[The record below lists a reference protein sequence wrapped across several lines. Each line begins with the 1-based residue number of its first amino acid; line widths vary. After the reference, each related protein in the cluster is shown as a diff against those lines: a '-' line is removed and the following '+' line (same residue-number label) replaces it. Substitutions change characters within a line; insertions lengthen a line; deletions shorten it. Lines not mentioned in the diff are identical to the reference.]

1 MSDFRVPPLNAGERI
16 YRALLYVYP
25 ARFRRAFKQD
35 LIETFRDE
43 RRSAARS
50 GVSPGAFWLGTLRDV
65 VVHGTAERIAMSAR
79 LFRRDGDH
87 EDTLMSALSRS
98 LRFDELRVAFRRLR
112 RAPTFALT
120 TAIVL
125 ALGVGATTAVFSV
138 VNGVLLRPLPYRQP
152 DRLVQ
157 ITHTVQVAGIS
168 NVDQSD
174 AGFLYYQRH
183 ATAFAG
189 MAAWRFRDVN
199 VSPPADDPGPPSRVS
214 SAVVTAN
221 LFDVL
226 GVAPELGRDFQA
238 GEDRVHAAPVAMLSH
253 RLWTRLFR
261 GDPSVVGKRIVIDG
275 VSCEIVGVMPADFV
289 FVNSAPDVWTPVP
302 FDPAT
307 AAVTSFNYQS
317 IARLRPGETPL
328 AARADLVRI
337 LPHILEEFPSGI
349 PPEMWAGAH
358 VEPAVTPLRDYLV
371 GDVSRLLWILLGSV
385 SLVLVI
391 ACANVASLFLVRG
404 ESRQHEL
411 AVRGAL
417 GAGTAGMMTQPLTES
432 ILLAL
437 AGGSLGVLLAEAGVR
452 ICRAWGGNLGVP
464 RLAELSVD
472 GRVLLFAFGVSVF
485 CAIVVS
491 LVPVLRARR
500 IPVALVL
507 REAGRS
513 GMTGGARQRLRSAL
527 VVAQVALALILVA
540 ASGLLARS
548 FARLRDVRP
557 GFEPSGVIMARI
569 VLPIASYKA
578 YASVVQFDNQLL
590 ERVRALPGVRAA
602 SLSDLAPLTPDAN
615 TNVVSVEDHPV
626 PPNTVPRVHTTLS
639 IDGQFFTTMRIPLL
653 AGRTFGAA
661 DPARPSSEAIVSRAF
676 ATRYWPNGSPLGKR
690 LRPAISG
697 PWLTIVGEVGDVHF
711 DALDKPVSEAVYY
724 PLAVPDTEMMGA
736 PRYVTLFVDANGHES
751 SVASTVRAL
760 VHSLDKSI
768 PTYDEHPLS
777 ALVAAAT
784 ARARVTLSLLALAS
798 VLALLLGSLGVY
810 GVMAYTV
817 SLRQREIGVRM
828 ALGAAPREVRGMIS
842 RQGMRLGLTG
852 VGIGL
857 AGALVT
863 TRLLRGLL
871 YEVSPTDPLA
881 LGGTCLVLV
890 AIAALASWIPA
901 RRAAA
906 IDPLEALRRD

>member
-1 MSDFRVPPLNAGERI
+1 MSDFRVPPLNAGERV
-16 YRALLYVYP
+16 YRALLYLYP
-25 ARFRRAFKQD
+25 ARFRRAFRQD

-43 RRSAARS
+43 RRSSARAGLS
-50 GVSPGAFWLGTLRDV
+50 MAEFWLGTLRDV
-65 VVHGTAERIAMSAR
+65 VTHGTAERIASSAR
-79 LFRRDGDH
+79 LLRRRGDH

-120 TAIVL
+120 TMSVL

-138 VNGVLLRPLPYRQP
+138 VNGVLLRPLPYREP

-157 ITHTVQVAGIS
+157 ITHTVQVAGVS
-168 NVDQSD
+168 TVDQSD
-174 AGFLYYQRH
+174 AGLLYYQRH
-183 ATAFAG
+183 ATSFDGIAG
-189 MAAWRFRDVN
+189 WRDRDVN

-214 SAVVTAN
+214 AASVTAN
-221 LFDVL
+221 FFDVL
-226 GVAPELGRDFQA
+226 GVAPELGRDFHP
-238 GEDRVHAAPVAMLSH
+238 GEDRISAPLTAMLSH
-253 RLWTRLFR
+253 RLWTRMFR
-261 GDPSVVGKRIVIDG
+261 GDPSVIGKRIIIDG
-275 VSCEIVGVMPADFV
+275 ASREIIGVMPASFV
-289 FVNSAPDVWTPVP
+289 FIRSAPEVWTPAQL
-302 FDPAT
+302 DPAT
-307 AAVTSFNYQS
+307 ATVTSFNYPS
-317 IARLRPGETPL
+317 IARLRPGQTPL

-337 LPHILEEFPSGI
+337 LPHILEEFPSDI
-349 PPEMWAGAH
+349 PPAMWAGAH
-358 VEPAVTPLRDYLV
+358 LEPVVTPLRDYLV

-417 GAGTAGMMTQPLTES
+417 GSGTAGMMTQPLSES

-452 ICRAWGGNLGVP
+452 VTRAWGGSLGLP
-464 RLAELSVD
+464 RLDELSVD
-472 GRVLLFAFGVSVF
+472 GHVLLFAFSVSVF

-500 IPVALVL
+500 IPVAIVL

-540 ASGLLARS
+540 ASGVLARS

-557 GFEPSGVIMARI
+557 GFDATGVIMARI
-569 VLPIASYKA
+569 VLPVASYKS
-578 YASVVQFDNQLL
+578 YASVIQFQNELL
-590 ERVRALPGVRAA
+590 QRVRALPGVRDA

-615 TNVVSVEDHPV
+615 TNVVDVEDHPV
-626 PPNTVPRVHTTLS
+626 PPNAVPRVHTTLS
-639 IDGQFFTTMRIPLL
+639 IDGRLFTTMKIPLL
-653 AGRTFGAA
+653 AGHTFAA
-661 DPARPSSEAIVSRAF
+661 ANASRPTSEAVVSRAF
-676 ATRYWPNGSPLGKR
+676 AKRYWPNGSPLGKR
-690 LRPAISG
+690 LRPGIAG
-697 PWLTIVGEVGDVHF
+697 PWLTIVGEVGDVHY
-711 DALDKPVSEAVYY
+711 DALDKPVTEAVYY
-724 PLAVPDTEMMGA
+724 PLAMPDSNLNGA
-736 PRYVTLFVDANGHES
+736 PRYFALFVDANGHES
-751 SVASTVRAL
+751 TVASTIRAV
-760 VHSLDKSI
+760 VHSLDKSL
-768 PTYDEHPLS
+768 PTYDEHTLTEVVS
-777 ALVAAAT
+777 AAT

-798 VLALLLGSLGVY
+798 ALALLLGSLGVY

-828 ALGAAPREVRGMIS
+828 ALGAAPREVSGMIS
-842 RQGMRLGLTG
+842 RQGMRLGVIG

-881 LGGTCLVLV
+881 LGGTCLILL

>member
-1 MSDFRVPPLNAGERI
+1 MADFKVPPLNAGERL
-16 YRALLYVYP
+16 YRALLYIYP
-25 ARFRRAFKQD
+25 ARFRRAFKQE

-43 RRSAARS
+43 RRSSMQS
-50 GVSPGAFWLGTLRDV
+50 GVSPEAFWLATLRDV
-65 VVHGTAERIAMSAR
+65 VIHGTAERLAGSAR
-79 LFRRDGDH
+79 LFRRGEDD
-87 EDTLMSALSRS
+87 EDTLMSALSSS

-120 TAIVL
+120 TTIVL

-138 VNGVLLRPLPYRQP
+138 VDGVLLRPLPYREP

-157 ITHTVQVAGIS
+157 ITHTLQVAGIS

-174 AGFLYYQRH
+174 AGLLYYQRH
-183 ATAFAG
+183 ATAFDG
-189 MAAWRFRDVN
+189 IAAWRDRDVN
-199 VSPPADDPGPPSRVS
+199 VAPPTDDPGPPSRVS
-214 SAVVTAN
+214 SAMVTAN
-221 LFDVL
+221 FFDVL
-226 GVAPELGRDFQA
+226 GVAPELGRDFHA
-238 GEDRVHAAPVAMLSH
+238 GEDRVSAPPVAMLSH
-253 RLWTRLFR
+253 RVWKRLYR
-261 GDPSVVGKRIVIDG
+261 GDPAVVGKRIVVDG
-275 VSCEIVGVMPADFV
+275 VSREIVGVMPADFV
-289 FVNSAPDVWTPVP
+289 FVKSAPEVWTPIP
-302 FDPAT
+302 LDPAT
-307 AAVTSFNYQS
+307 AVVTNFNYPS

-328 AARADLVRI
+328 AARTDLVRI
-337 LPHILEEFPSGI
+337 LPHILEEFPSSI
-349 PPEMWAGAH
+349 PPAMWEGAH

-417 GAGTAGMMTQPLTES
+417 GSGAAGMMTQPLSES

-437 AGGSLGVLLAEAGVR
+437 AGGSLGILLAETGVR
-452 ICRAWGGNLGVP
+452 IARAWGGNLGLP
-464 RLAELSVD
+464 RLDQLSVD
-472 GRVLLFAFGVSVF
+472 ARVLLFACGVSVF
-485 CAIVVS
+485 CTIVVS

-500 IPVALVL
+500 IPVAIVL

-557 GFEPSGVIMARI
+557 GFDPSGVIMARL
-569 VLPIASYKA
+569 VLPVASYKS
-578 YASVVQFDNQLL
+578 YASVIQFDNQLL
-590 ERVRALPGVRAA
+590 ERVRALPGVRDAA
-602 SLSDLAPLTPDAN
+602 LSDLAPLTTDAN

-626 PPNTVPRVHTTLS
+626 PPNAVPRVHTTLS
-639 IDGQFFTTMRIPLL
+639 IDGHLFRTMKIPLL
-653 AGRTFGAA
+653 AGRTFSAPDA
-661 DPARPSSEAIVSRAF
+661 ARPSAEAIVSRAF
-676 ATRYWPNGSPLGKR
+676 AKRYWPNGSPLGKR

-697 PWLTIVGEVGDVHF
+697 PWLTIVGEVGDVHY
-711 DALDKPVSEAVYY
+711 DALDKPPSEAVYY
-724 PLAVPDTEMMGA
+724 PLAMPDSDINGA
-736 PRYVTLFVDANGHES
+736 PRYVALFVDATGHES
-751 SVASTVRAL
+751 SVASTIRAL
-760 VHSLDKSI
+760 VRSLDKSL
-768 PTYDEHPLS
+768 PTYDEHPLTEI
-777 ALVAAAT
+777 VAAAT

-798 VLALLLGSLGVY
+798 ALALLLGALGVY

-852 VGIGL
+852 IGIGL

-871 YEVSPTDPLA
+871 YEVSPTDPFA
-881 LGGTCLVLV
+881 LGGTCLVLL